1 MCKLLHSLLYVTLMV
16 PSCPGVELTWLT
28 SLMMEKERGGRGG
41 DDAGGSVREE
51 EAGKPWKRRRV
62 TVDEGGYQL
71 QSLGYHI
78 IGKGGWR
85 G

>member
-1 MCKLLHSLLYVTLMV
+1 MNSVNLLHQINSHKTQYLHMCKLLNSLLYVTLMV

-51 EAGKPWKRRRV
+51 EAGKP
-62 TVDEGGYQL
+62 
-71 QSLGYHI
+71 
-78 IGKGGWR
+78 
-85 G
+85 